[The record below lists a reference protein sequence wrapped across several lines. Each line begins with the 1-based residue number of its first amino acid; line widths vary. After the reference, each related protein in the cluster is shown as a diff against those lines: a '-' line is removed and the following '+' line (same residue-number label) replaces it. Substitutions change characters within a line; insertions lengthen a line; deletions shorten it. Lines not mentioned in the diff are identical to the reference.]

1 MFFCFFEFFF
11 DFLLTLGK
19 NNRKWNNN
27 KKAFLVI
34 FRVKNELLKEIWIG
48 PKISTELSKWHKGL
62 FLFCPQT
69 NLFYINGFFYKIEM
83 WIYFLFFPVD
93 TQYTIFWQYY
103 ESILCPILCWSNN
116 IKWNTTRFWIVF
128 VDSNKLH
135 WKNLSIKQ
143 SIKSLS
149 TATKSI
155 IL

>member
-1 MFFCFFEFFF
+1 MSFNH
-11 DFLLTLGK
+11 DYLVNIISYLALLIHLWIIKRNMNRAK
-19 NNRKWNNN
+19 NIHR
-27 KKAFLVI
+27 A
-34 FRVKNELLKEIWIG
+34 LKV
-48 PKISTELSKWHKGL
+48 HKGL

-135 WKNLSIKQ
+135 WKKFIYKTKYQ
-143 SIKSLS
+143 KSTHGHKIHYLV
-149 TATKSI
+149 T
-155 IL
+155 L